1 MKMNWFDRREI
12 RDIIISVAAIT
23 VIFAYPRVLDATV
36 MLISLFSVLIAFLLH
51 ELAHKF
57 VAIKFG
63 ATAFFKM
70 WPQGIVFGF
79 LLMLLTG
86 GFKFLAPG
94 AVMIYPYK
102 FSRYGHRKLNLDQT
116 EYAIIGA
123 AGPLVNISF
132 AALFSGLFSV
142 FQFTPLFFISYINAF
157 LGFFNLLP
165 IPPLDGSK
173 VMKWKPWLWLLLI
186 ITPLLLLISEYAL
199 YSSFF

>member
-1 MKMNWFDRREI
+1 MELFSREEI
-12 RDIIISVAAIT
+12 RDIVISVSAIT
-23 VIFAYPRVLDATV
+23 IIFAYPFILNITILLTSFFAVV
-36 MLISLFSVLIAFLLH
+36 IGFLFH

-70 WPQGIVFGF
+70 WPQGIFFGF
-79 LLMLLTG
+79 MLMVITG

-94 AVMIYPYK
+94 AVMIYPFK
-102 FSRYGHRKLNLDQT
+102 FSRWGHKKLNLDQT
-116 EYAIIGA
+116 EFGIIGA

-132 AALFSGLFSV
+132 AAIFSGLFSV
-142 FQFTPLFFISYINAF
+142 FQFSPFFFISNINAF

-173 VMKWKPWLWLLLI
+173 VMRWRPSLWLFLI
-186 ITPLLLLISEYAL
+186 ISPLLLLLSQYSL
-199 YSSFF
+199 YSSYFR

>member
-1 MKMNWFDRREI
+1 MELFNREEI
-12 RDIIISVAAIT
+12 RDIIISVAAISI
-23 VIFAYPRVLDATV
+23 IFAYPHILDAVILLTSFFAV
-36 MLISLFSVLIAFLLH
+36 VIAFLLH

-79 LLMLLTG
+79 LLMLITG

-116 EYAIIGA
+116 EYGIIGA

-142 FQFTPLFFISYINAF
+142 FQFVPFLQISLINAF

-186 ITPLLLLISEYAL
+186 ITPLLLLISQYAL
-199 YSSFF
+199 YSSYFF